1 MSKSNNYNPDY
12 YIKNNEKSIY
22 DKHLNNQEYSSNKE
36 KDFPT
41 FTPVSIKQPQLSQPQ
56 ELIQLP
62 SSQQSLP
69 NINNMLNYEL
79 NNINEETDN
88 NLLKKSKLQKTFYKL
103 PTASY
108 RLKNKNYIQNNSN
121 MNNDNMSNSINNM
134 NNTNNMDMS
143 MNNMNNMNMRPM
155 NNINNINNMVKNNMN
170 NMNMNSINNINNMK
184 EVRNNAFKK
193 SNQLDDDYNLIIRQ
207 QPAYARCSNFND
219 KERRPIDPPPIIQ
232 LVFGNEYMDDSS
244 TNYFIKC
251 EFH

>member
-108 RLKNKNYIQNNSN
+108 L
-121 MNNDNMSNSINNM
+121 
-134 NNTNNMDMS
+134 
-143 MNNMNNMNMRPM
+143 
-155 NNINNINNMVKNNMN
+155 
-170 NMNMNSINNINNMK
+170 
-184 EVRNNAFKK
+184 KK
-193 SNQLDDDYNLIIRQ
+193 SNQIDDDYNLIIRQ

>member
-143 MNNMNNMNMRPM
+143 MNNMN
-155 NNINNINNMVKNNMN
+155 
-170 NMNMNSINNINNMK
+170 MNSINNINNMK
-184 EVRNNAFKK
+184 EVRNNACK
-193 SNQLDDDYNLIIRQ
+193 
-207 QPAYARCSNFND
+207 
-219 KERRPIDPPPIIQ
+219 
-232 LVFGNEYMDDSS
+232 
-244 TNYFIKC
+244 
-251 EFH
+251 